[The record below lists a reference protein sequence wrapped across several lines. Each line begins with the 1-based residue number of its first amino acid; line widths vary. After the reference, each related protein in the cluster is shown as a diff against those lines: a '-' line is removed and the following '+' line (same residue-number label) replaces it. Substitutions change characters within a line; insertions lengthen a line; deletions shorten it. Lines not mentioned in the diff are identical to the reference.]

1 MLQNPVLHRR
11 ADGSVHYTHCHGEYD
26 ATLDARARVRIE
38 EPARR
43 RLGRV
48 RLFVLSFGIATAA
61 FWGVMLLSP
70 PLTQAHNTPAR
81 LAPCLTAAAEVAPWF
96 EREIQRRAS
105 LGNAAFERG
114 GFKAMLL
121 DYRSAQGQCAA
132 GRVKAAVQSYRQLAE
147 RVAGL
152 YERIEPD
159 ER

>member
-1 MLQNPVLHRR
+1 MLQNPVPHRH

-26 ATLDARARVRIE
+26 ATLDARARVSIA
-38 EPARR
+38 EPERR
-43 RLGRV
+43 QHGRL
-48 RLFVLSFGIATAA
+48 RLFGLSFGIATAA
-61 FWGVMLLSP
+61 FWGVMLFAP

-81 LAPCLTAAAEVAPWF
+81 LAPCLAAAGEVAPWF

-114 GFKAMLL
+114 DFKIMLL
-121 DYRSAQGQCAA
+121 DYQSAQGQCAA
-132 GRVKAAVQSYRQLAE
+132 GRVEAAVQGYHRLAE
-147 RVAGL
+147 RVAAL